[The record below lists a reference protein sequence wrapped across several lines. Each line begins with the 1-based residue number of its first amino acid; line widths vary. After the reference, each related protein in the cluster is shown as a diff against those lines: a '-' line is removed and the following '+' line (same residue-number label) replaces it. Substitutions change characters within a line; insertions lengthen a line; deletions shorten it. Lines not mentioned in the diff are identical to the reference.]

1 VTASDDCANFSLGAA
16 ADGEAAVAMK
26 SIVAVLAAT
35 VLALAAASTHAAD
48 PRKTLR
54 VAIPVAEN
62 GFDPQAVYDSY
73 SFEVCH
79 AIFDPLYTYDYFARP
94 VRLVPNTA
102 DGMPQITD
110 GGRTFTVKVRPG
122 IYFADDPAFK
132 GKKRELVA
140 EDYVYSIK
148 RIFDP
153 KVRSY
158 WLYLFDRR
166 LVGLDE
172 VLERAR
178 KADRF
183 DYDAKIEGLQA
194 LDRYTLRIR
203 FNTPYYSFQHWLS
216 YDGLAAVAREVVEA
230 HKDASNRIME
240 HPVGTGPY
248 RLKDW
253 VRGQKIVLE
262 ANPDYRDETYPVPG
276 AGSETSD
283 VGIARANAG
292 KKLPIVGRVEISVIE
307 EDSPRLLSFDSGA
320 LDYLELRRSLAAN
333 VLAKDVL
340 LPAYAKRGVVLHRQV
355 EPSISFTF
363 FNLDDPVVGGYTPEK
378 IALRRAIALGY
389 NRQAEIDVLRHGQG
403 KLASQLVPPG
413 IPGHDPAFPAK
424 NRYDPVAARALL
436 DRFGYKDRDADGYRE
451 TPDGRELT
459 ITKASTPDASD
470 RNENELWKKNMD
482 AIGIRIAFFT
492 QKWPELN
499 KMSEAG
505 QLQMWGLSWISS
517 VPDPEPFS
525 TPLYSKTI
533 GTSNDAHFRLPAYD
547 QAYEAALL
555 LPDGPER
562 TALYRKMTE
571 LVLNY
576 TPWLLGVNAYANVIA
591 QPWLKGYKQNPFF
604 RHQWKYYD
612 VARP

>member
-1 VTASDDCANFSLGAA
+1 
-16 ADGEAAVAMK
+16 
-26 SIVAVLAAT
+26 
-35 VLALAAASTHAAD
+35 
-48 PRKTLR
+48 
-54 VAIPVAEN
+54 
-62 GFDPQAVYDSY
+62 
-73 SFEVCH
+73 
-79 AIFDPLYTYDYFARP
+79 
-94 VRLVPNTA
+94 
-102 DGMPQITD
+102 
-110 GGRTFTVKVRPG
+110 
-122 IYFADDPAFK
+122 
-132 GKKRELVA
+132 
-140 EDYVYSIK
+140 
-148 RIFDP
+148 
-153 KVRSY
+153 
-158 WLYLFDRR
+158 
-166 LVGLDE
+166 
-172 VLERAR
+172 
-178 KADRF
+178 
-183 DYDAKIEGLQA
+183 
-194 LDRYTLRIR
+194 
-203 FNTPYYSFQHWLS
+203 
-216 YDGLAAVAREVVEA
+216 
-230 HKDASNRIME
+230 ME

-262 ANPDYRDETYPVPG
+262 ANPGYRDETYPVAGP
-276 AGSETSD
+276 GSEAGD
-283 VGIARANAG
+283 AGIARDNAG

-333 VLAKDVL
+333 VLAKDKL
-340 LPAYAKRGVVLHRQV
+340 LPAYAKRSVVLHRQV

-389 NRQAEIDVLRHGQG
+389 NRQAEIDVLRYGQG

-413 IPGHDPAFPAK
+413 IPGHDPALTAT
-424 NRYDPVAARALL
+424 NRYDPAAARALL
-436 DRFGYKDRDADGYRE
+436 DKFGYKDRDGDGYRE
-451 TPDGRELT
+451 TPDGKQLT

-505 QLQMWGLSWISS
+505 QLQMWGLSWITA

-533 GTSNDAHFRLPAYD
+533 GTQNDAHFRLPAYD

-612 VARP
+612 VAR

>member
-1 VTASDDCANFSLGAA
+1 
-16 ADGEAAVAMK
+16 MK
-26 SIVAVLAAT
+26 SMVAVLAAT
-35 VLALAAASTHAAD
+35 VLTLATASTHAAD
-48 PRKTLR
+48 TRKTLH

-203 FNTPYYSFQHWLS
+203 FSTPYYSFQHWLS

-230 HKDASNRIME
+230 NKDTSNRVME

-262 ANPDYRDETYPVPG
+262 ANPGYRDETYPVPG

-283 VGIARANAG
+283 GAIARANAG

-340 LPAYAKRGVVLHRQV
+340 LPAYVKRGVVLHRQV

-413 IPGHDPAFPAK
+413 IPGHDPAFSAK

-436 DRFGYKDRDADGYRE
+436 DKFGYKDRDGDGYRE
-451 TPDGRELT
+451 TPEGRELT

-482 AIGIRIAFFT
+482 AIGIRIVFFT

-612 VARP
+612 VAR

>member
-1 VTASDDCANFSLGAA
+1 MVGPVT
-16 ADGEAAVAMK
+16 MK
-26 SIVAVLAAT
+26 SIVAVFAAT
-35 VLALAAASTHAAD
+35 VLALVAASTHAAD
-48 PRKTLR
+48 MKKTLH
-54 VAIPVAEN
+54 VAFPVAEN

-132 GKKRELVA
+132 GRRRELVA
-140 EDYVYSIK
+140 EDYAYSIK

-166 LVGLDE
+166 LVGLDN

-178 KADRF
+178 KADHF

-216 YDGLAAVAREVVEA
+216 YDGLAAVAREVVEVN
-230 HKDASNRIME
+230 KDASNRVME

-262 ANPDYRDETYPVPG
+262 ANPDYRNETYPVPG
-276 AGSETSD
+276 AGSETGD
-283 VGIARANAG
+283 VGIARDNTG
-292 KKLPIVGRVEISVIE
+292 KKLPIVGRVEISIIE

-333 VLAKDVL
+333 VLAKDAL
-340 LPAYAKRGVVLHRQV
+340 LPAYVKRGVVLHRQV

-413 IPGHDPAFPAK
+413 IPGHDPAFSAK

-436 DRFGYKDRDADGYRE
+436 DKFGYKDRDGDGYRE
-451 TPDGRELT
+451 TPDGKQLT

-525 TPLYSKTI
+525 TPLYSKNI

>member
-1 VTASDDCANFSLGAA
+1 MKSFLAVVFAVLLALGAA
-16 ADGEAAVAMK
+16 STQAVDMG
-26 SIVAVLAAT
+26 
-35 VLALAAASTHAAD
+35 
-48 PRKTLR
+48 KTLH
-54 VAIPVAEN
+54 VAFPVAES
-62 GFDPQAVYDSY
+62 GFDPQAIYDSY

-102 DGMPQITD
+102 DGLPQVTD

-140 EDYVYSIK
+140 ADYVYSIK

-172 VLERAR
+172 ALERAR

-203 FNTPYYSFQHWLS
+203 FSTPYYSFQHWLT

-230 HKDASNRIME
+230 NKDPSNRVME

-262 ANPDYRDETYPVPG
+262 ANPGYRDETYPVPG

-283 VGIARANAG
+283 GGVARANAG

-413 IPGHDPAFPAK
+413 IPGHDPAFSAK

-436 DRFGYKDRDADGYRE
+436 DRFGYKDRDGDGYRE
-451 TPDGRELT
+451 TPDGGELT

>member
-1 VTASDDCANFSLGAA
+1 
-16 ADGEAAVAMK
+16 MK

-48 PRKTLR
+48 TRKTLH

-73 SFEVCH
+73 SFDVCH

-203 FNTPYYSFQHWLS
+203 FSTPYYSFQHWLT

-230 HKDASNRIME
+230 NKDPSNRVME

-262 ANPDYRDETYPVPG
+262 ANPGYRDETYPVPG

-283 VGIARANAG
+283 GGIARANAG

-413 IPGHDPAFPAK
+413 IPGHDPAFSAK

-436 DRFGYKDRDADGYRE
+436 DRFGYKDRNGDGYRE
-451 TPDGRELT
+451 TPEGRELT